1 MKKLTNTPH
10 DKIFRLS
17 LSNIEVAR
25 DFLSIYLPKQ
35 TLKTINLRNL
45 TVCPNSYI
53 TPDLEESLS
62 DILYKTK
69 ILNSN
74 EDCYI
79 YTLIEHQAVPLWN
92 MPIRII
98 QYQLAVIDSHIRQN
112 PKKKKIP
119 IVIPLL
125 VYNGKKSPYPLSLD
139 IFDLFH
145 NQELAKKTF
154 AKPASLIDVTSMSD
168 KEIKKHNI
176 IGLLEFSQKHIRDKK
191 FLKATIKTLACI
203 IDELEY
209 YVKNNKTVDNNNW
222 LKDYISSVLHYIY
235 YFANIID
242 DAEFSKE
249 LEKVEFIKKE
259 NIMGTLAHKIEK
271 EGIQKGIQQGV
282 QKVALKLLQ
291 KGIDLAVITESTG
304 LTEEEI
310 KKIDTQQC
318 K

>member
-1 MKKLTNTPH
+1 MKELTKTPH

-25 DFLSIYLPKQ
+25 DFLSVYLPKQ
-35 TLKTINLRNL
+35 ILKTVNLHNL
-45 TVCPNSYI
+45 TVCSNSYI

-79 YTLIEHQAVPLWN
+79 YTLIEHQAIPLWN

-112 PKKKKIP
+112 PKKRKIP
-119 IVIPLL
+119 IVIPIL

-139 IFDLFH
+139 IFDLFASE
-145 NQELAKKTF
+145 ELAKKTF
-154 AKPASLIDVTSMSD
+154 AKPAALIDVTCMPD

-176 IGLLEFSQKHIRDKK
+176 IGLLEFSQKHVRDKK
-191 FLKATIKTLACI
+191 FLKSTIKTLAYMI
-203 IDELEY
+203 NELEHC
-209 YVKNNKTVDNNNW
+209 VNNKKNNNDNGW
-222 LKDYISSVLHYIY
+222 LKDYIGSILYYIY
-235 YFANIID
+235 YFANIVD
-242 DAEFSKE
+242 DAEFYKE
-249 LEKVEFIKKE
+249 LEKIEFIKKE
-259 NIMGTLAHKIEK
+259 NIMGTLARKIEK
-271 EGIQKGIQQGV
+271 EGIQKGIQL
-282 QKVALKLLQ
+282 VALKLLQ
-291 KGIDLAVITESTG
+291 KGIELAVIAESTG

>member
-25 DFLSIYLPKQ
+25 AFLNIYLPKQ
-35 TLKTINLRNL
+35 TLKTVNLRNL

-74 EDCYI
+74 ENCYI
-79 YTLIEHQAVPLWN
+79 YTLIEHQAIPLWN

-98 QYQLAVIDSHIRQN
+98 QYQLAIIDSHIRQN

-176 IGLLEFSQKHIRDKK
+176 IGLLEFSQKHVRDKK

-203 IDELEY
+203 IDELED

-222 LKDYISSVLHYIY
+222 LKDYISSILHYIY
-235 YFANIID
+235 YFANIVD

-249 LEKVEFIKKE
+249 LEKIEFIKKE

-291 KGIDLAVITESTG
+291 KGIDLTVIAESTG

-310 KKIDTQQC
+310 KKIDIQQC